1 MRNARWILLAAGAA
15 ALVVLF
21 VVLNP
26 GEDDEPSSEPTPAA
40 TEHSP
45 TPTESSTETP
55 EPTPTATGTLDS
67 VEIEV
72 EEGRVEGPG
81 LIRASQGDRVAIEV
95 EADVTDQVH
104 VHTYDL
110 FFDVSPNRDAQI
122 RFRADITGVFEVEL
136 ENAGLTLTML
146 EVSP

>member
-15 ALVVLF
+15 ALVILF

-26 GEDDEPSSEPTPAA
+26 GEDEEPSTGPSPTA
-40 TEHSP
+40 TEPSP
-45 TPTESSTETP
+45 TPTETP
-55 EPTPTATGTLDS
+55 EPSPTATGTLDA

-72 EEGRVEGPG
+72 EEGRVEGPAR
-81 LIRASQGDRVAIEV
+81 IRASQGDQVAIEV
-95 EADVTDQVH
+95 KADVTDQVH

-122 RFRADITGVFEVEL
+122 RFRADITGVFEIEL
-136 ENAGLTLTML
+136 EDAGLPLTML

>member
-1 MRNARWILLAAGAA
+1 MRNARWILLVAGAA
-15 ALVVLF
+15 ALVILF

-26 GEDDEPSSEPTPAA
+26 GEDEEPSTGPSPTA
-40 TEHSP
+40 TEPSP
-45 TPTESSTETP
+45 TATESPTETP
-55 EPTPTATGTLDS
+55 EPTPTATGTLDA

-72 EEGRVEGPG
+72 EEGRVEGPAR
-81 LIRASQGDRVAIEV
+81 IRASQGDQVAIEV

-110 FFDVSPNRDAQI
+110 FFDVSPNRDAPI
-122 RFRADITGVFEVEL
+122 RFRADITGVFEIEL
-136 ENAGLTLTML
+136 EDAGLSLTML

>member
-1 MRNARWILLAAGAA
+1 MRNARWILLAAGVA

-26 GEDDEPSSEPTPAA
+26 GEDEEPSTQP
-40 TEHSP
+40 SP
-45 TPTESSTETP
+45 GPTESPTETP
-55 EPTPTATGTLDS
+55 EPTPTATGTLDA

-72 EEGRVEGPG
+72 EEGRVEGPAR
-81 LIRASQGDRVAIEV
+81 IRTSQGDRVAIEV
-95 EADVTDQVH
+95 KADVTDQVH

-110 FFDVSPNRDAQI
+110 FFDVSPNRDARI
-122 RFRADITGVFEVEL
+122 RFRADITGVFEIEL
-136 ENAGLTLTML
+136 EDAGLPLTML

>member
-1 MRNARWILLAAGAA
+1 MRNARWILLAAGVA

-26 GEDDEPSSEPTPAA
+26 GEDEEPSTEP
-40 TEHSP
+40 SP
-45 TPTESSTETP
+45 GPTESPTETP
-55 EPTPTATGTLDS
+55 EPTPTATGTLDA

-72 EEGRVEGPG
+72 EEGRVEGPAR
-81 LIRASQGDRVAIEV
+81 IRTSQGDRVAIEV
-95 EADVTDQVH
+95 KADVGDQVH

-110 FFDVSPNRDAQI
+110 FFDVSPNQDARI
-122 RFRADITGVFEVEL
+122 RFRADITGVFEIEL
-136 ENAGLTLTML
+136 EDAGLPLTML

>member
-15 ALVVLF
+15 ALVILF

-26 GEDDEPSSEPTPAA
+26 GEDEEPSTGPSPTA
-40 TEHSP
+40 TEPSP
-45 TPTESSTETP
+45 TPTETP
-55 EPTPTATGTLDS
+55 EPSPTATGTLDA

-72 EEGRVEGPG
+72 EEGRVEGPAR
-81 LIRASQGDRVAIEV
+81 IRASQGDQVAIEV
-95 EADVTDQVH
+95 KADVTDQVH

-110 FFDVSPNRDAQI
+110 FFDLSPNRDAQI
-122 RFRADITGVFEVEL
+122 RFRADITGVFEIEL
-136 ENAGLTLTML
+136 EDAGLPLTML

>member
-1 MRNARWILLAAGAA
+1 MRWVIVAVAAA

-21 VVLNP
+21 VVLRP
-26 GEDDEPSSEPTPAA
+26 GDEDESSTGPTPAA
-40 TEHSP
+40 TEPSP
-45 TPTESSTETP
+45 TASPTESPTEMP
-55 EPTPTATGTLDS
+55 EPTPTATGTLDA

-81 LIRASQGDRVAIEV
+81 LIRVSQGERVAIEV
-95 EADVTDQVH
+95 KADVTDRVH

-110 FFDVSPNRDAQI
+110 FFDVTPNRDAQI
-122 RFRADITGVFEVEL
+122 RFRADIPGVFEIEL
-136 ENAGLTLTML
+136 ESAGLVLTML

>member
-15 ALVVLF
+15 ALVILF
-21 VVLNP
+21 VVLSP
-26 GEDDEPSSEPTPAA
+26 GEDEEPSTGPSPTA
-40 TEHSP
+40 TEPSP
-45 TPTESSTETP
+45 TPTESPAETP
-55 EPTPTATGTLDS
+55 EPTPTATGTLDA

-72 EEGRVEGPG
+72 EEGRVEGPTR
-81 LIRASQGDRVAIEV
+81 IRASQGDRVAIEV
-95 EADVTDQVH
+95 KADVTDQVH

-122 RFRADITGVFEVEL
+122 GFRADITGVFEIEL
-136 ENAGLTLTML
+136 EDAALPLTML

>member
-15 ALVVLF
+15 ALVILF

-26 GEDDEPSSEPTPAA
+26 GQDEEPSTQ
-40 TEHSP
+40 P
-45 TPTESSTETP
+45 TPTATEPSPMPTESP
-55 EPTPTATGTLDS
+55 EPTPTATGTLDA

-81 LIRASQGDRVAIEV
+81 RIRASQGDRVAIEV
-95 EADVTDQVH
+95 KADVTDQVH

-122 RFRADITGVFEVEL
+122 RFRADITGVFEIEL
-136 ENAGLTLTML
+136 EDAGLPLTML

>member
-15 ALVVLF
+15 ALVILF

-26 GEDDEPSSEPTPAA
+26 DEDEEPSTEPTPAA
-40 TEHSP
+40 TESSP
-45 TPTESSTETP
+45 TPTESPTETP
-55 EPTPTATGTLDS
+55 EPTPTATGTLDA

-81 LIRASQGDRVAIEV
+81 RIPASQGDRVAIEV
-95 EADVTDQVH
+95 KADVTDQVH

-122 RFRADITGVFEVEL
+122 RFRADITGVFEIEL

>member
-15 ALVVLF
+15 ALVILF
-21 VVLNP
+21 LVLNP
-26 GEDDEPSSEPTPAA
+26 GEDEEPSTQ
-40 TEHSP
+40 P
-45 TPTESSTETP
+45 TPTATEPSPRPTESP
-55 EPTPTATGTLDS
+55 EPTPTATGTLDA

-81 LIRASQGDRVAIEV
+81 RIRSSQGDRVAIEV
-95 EADVTDQVH
+95 KADVTDQVH

-110 FFDVSPNRDAQI
+110 FFEVSPNRDAQI
-122 RFRADITGVFEVEL
+122 RFRADITGVFEIEL
-136 ENAGLTLTML
+136 EDAGLTLTML

>member
-15 ALVVLF
+15 ALVILF

-26 GEDDEPSSEPTPAA
+26 GEDEEPSTGPSPTA
-40 TEHSP
+40 TEPSP
-45 TPTESSTETP
+45 TPTETP
-55 EPTPTATGTLDS
+55 EPSPTATGTLDA

-72 EEGRVEGPG
+72 EEGRVEGPAR
-81 LIRASQGDRVAIEV
+81 IRASQGGQVAIEV
-95 EADVTDQVH
+95 KADVTDQVH

-122 RFRADITGVFEVEL
+122 RFRADITGVFEIEL
-136 ENAGLTLTML
+136 EDAGLPLTML